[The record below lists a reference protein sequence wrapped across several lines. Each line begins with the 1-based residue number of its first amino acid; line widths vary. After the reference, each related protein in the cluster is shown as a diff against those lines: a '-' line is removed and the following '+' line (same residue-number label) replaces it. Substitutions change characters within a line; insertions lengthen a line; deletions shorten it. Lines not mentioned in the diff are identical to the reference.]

1 MWRHVNCVTLFFFL
15 SHIILAQTAQFFL
28 LSSLFVNSFFF
39 SSCFFK
45 MSPEDFLEQMK
56 IVFSQWEG
64 AESMNTSN
72 TSNTPQNIIARPRKN
87 YINVHDIL
95 STFNINKDVYN
106 NLLVRTVINGQKF
119 YQLLLIWFPLKAEVR
134 FVMKSLRVDLNIPYK
149 DQDITLVG
157 KVIEKV
163 RYYLLFK

>member
-1 MWRHVNCVTLFFFL
+1 
-15 SHIILAQTAQFFL
+15 
-28 LSSLFVNSFFF
+28 
-39 SSCFFK
+39 

-64 AESMNTSN
+64 AESTNTSN

-106 NLLVRTVINGQKF
+106 NLLVRTVINGQ
-119 YQLLLIWFPLKAEVR
+119 
-134 FVMKSLRVDLNIPYK
+134 
-149 DQDITLVG
+149 
-157 KVIEKV
+157 
-163 RYYLLFK
+163 